1 MEVFTP
7 CVQNRCDADI
17 GSKVF
22 GIGSND
28 GESLGRSFQQ
38 QPIDGSLVLVRDS
51 AQRSRQSEHQVE
63 IRYR

>member
-22 GIGSND
+22 GIGSNE
-28 GESLGRSFQQ
+28 GEGLGRSLQQ
-38 QPIDGSLVLVRDS
+38 QPIDGGLVLIGDP